1 MQFLYNGILFGN
13 VKEWST
19 AACLQHDEPQRH
31 VKWKKPGEKCHIL
44 YDSIFVKCLEKT
56 NLLKKKKV
64 DELLSRIGSGIGDKL
79 QMDMTFLSFE
89 GDGNIWKL

>member
-1 MQFLYNGILFGN
+1 MAPKWKQYKCPSIGEWGNIMQFLYNGILFGN

-56 NLLKKKKV
+56 NLLKKRK
-64 DELLSRIGSGIGDKL
+64 
-79 QMDMTFLSFE
+79 
-89 GDGNIWKL
+89 